1 MRTLVRTIGVGV
13 ILAAGATRLAAQ
25 PQPAPVPPAPPVAP
39 LPGDVGREAGR
50 AAAEAGRQAGQQARQ
65 MAEQIREQVREATRG
80 IGRGGDDYS
89 AGQSAIDR
97 RDYEQAIRR
106 FDRVIDS
113 KSTRADGAMYWKAYS
128 LYKLGRK
135 PEAQTV
141 LSDLEKQFP
150 QSRWLNDSRALA
162 AEVRASTGQAVSPE
176 SQTDE
181 EMKLLV
187 MSSLMQQDPDRAI
200 PLVQK
205 LLNDPKSSPNLKGR
219 AIFVLATSKAPAAR
233 QIVQQYAKSGSNPDA
248 QLRAIEYLGT
258 FRSDEYSQT
267 LGEVYA
273 GSSDV
278 AVKRAALRGLML
290 SKAKDRI
297 VQIAKTDPDPNMRKD
312 AIRYLGGMQA
322 ESDLVPIYN
331 STTDKDVKQLVIQ
344 SLAADRA
351 VKPLVDI
358 ARAEKD
364 PDIKTQIVRILTG
377 MKSKEAQDYL
387 IELLNK

>member
-1 MRTLVRTIGVGV
+1 VPPVV
-13 ILAAGATRLAAQ
+13 
-25 PQPAPVPPAPPVAP
+25 PVPDDAS
-39 LPGDVGREAGR
+39 REAIR
-50 AAAEAGRQAGQQARQ
+50 EAAREAARQGAEAGRQAAEQARKA
-65 MAEQIREQVREATRG
+65 AEQIREATRN
-80 IGRGGDDYS
+80 IGRGNDDYS
-89 AGQSAIDR
+89 QGQRDIDR
-97 RDYEQAIRR
+97 REYEQAIRR

-141 LSDLEKQFP
+141 LADLEKQFP

-162 AEVRASTGQAVSPE
+162 AEVRASTGQAASPE
-176 SQTDE
+176 SQNDE
-181 EMKLLV
+181 ELKLLV
-187 MSSLMQQDPDRAI
+187 MNSLMQQDPDRAI

-205 LLNDPKSSPNLKGR
+205 LLNDPKSSPSLKER
-219 AIFVLATSKAPAAR
+219 AIFVLASSKAPAAK
-233 QIVQQYAKSGSNPDA
+233 QIVQQYAKGGTNPDA

-258 FRSDEYSQT
+258 FRSDEFSQT

-273 GSSDV
+273 ASNDP
-278 AVKRAALRGLML
+278 AVKRAALRGLMVAR
-290 SKAKDRI
+290 AKDRI
-297 VQIAKTDPDPNMRKD
+297 VQIAKTDSDPNMRKE

-322 ESDLVPIYN
+322 EADLVPIYN
-331 STTDKDVKQLVIQ
+331 STTDKEVKQTVIQ

-358 ARAEKD
+358 AKAEKD